1 MKQIPNKEYEKYQQY
16 LSDKTNS
23 RILTPEALRFICEA
37 NYYDAAAIGQHFLE
51 LLPTICAGRTADPEY
66 APDAAS
72 NKYWLCAETEAELN
86 DLLDMFW
93 GFHDFRIE
101 KVEYSAAPDRIDV
114 LLEYDTHDIH
124 ILLRFVGN
132 VSMNFIPGQ
141 EYGADWLMGATLGI
155 GKNRQVVWAGADDL
169 SINELPDDVLWVSSD
184 KLRYAYL
191 GNDGQ
196 PKPLP
201 DDILHQVW
209 HQLNYETGNYEDTEH
224 NFNPRYLLS

>member
-1 MKQIPNKEYEKYQQY
+1 MKQIPNNEYEKYQQY
-16 LSDKTNS
+16 LSDKANN

-37 NYYDAAAIGQHFLE
+37 NHYDASAIGQHFLE
-51 LLPTICAGRTADPEY
+51 LLPTICAGKQADPDTDT
-66 APDAAS
+66 ANS
-72 NKYWLCAETEAELN
+72 KYWLCAETECELN
-86 DLLDMFW
+86 ELLDMFW

-101 KVEYSAAPDRIDV
+101 KVEYCAAPDRIDV

-124 ILLRFVGN
+124 ILLRFIGN
-132 VSMNFIPGQ
+132 VSMNFISGQ
-141 EYGADWLMGATLGI
+141 EYGADWLTGATLGVGHNGQI
-155 GKNRQVVWAGADDL
+155 VWAGADD
-169 SINELPDDVLWVSSD
+169 IGMKELPSDVLWISSD

-201 DDILHQVW
+201 DDILHQEC

-224 NFNPRYLLS
+224 SFNPKYLLS

>member
-16 LSDKTNS
+16 LSDKTKS

-37 NYYDAAAIGQHFLE
+37 NHYDAAAIGQYFLE

-66 APDAAS
+66 APDVAS
-72 NKYWLCAETEAELN
+72 NKYWLCAETEAELT

-101 KVEYSAAPDRIDV
+101 KIEYSAAPDCIDV

-124 ILLRFVGN
+124 ILLRFIGN
-132 VSMNFIPGQ
+132 VSMNFIAGQ
-141 EYGADWLMGATLGI
+141 EYGADWLMSTSLGI
-155 GKNRQVVWAGADDL
+155 GKNGQVAWAGADDL
-169 SINELPDDVLWVSSD
+169 SIKELPSDVLWILGD
-184 KLRYAYL
+184 KLHYAYL

-196 PKPLP
+196 PMPLP

-209 HQLNYETGNYEDTEH
+209 HQLNYETGNYEDSEH
-224 NFNPRYLLS
+224 DFHPRYLLS